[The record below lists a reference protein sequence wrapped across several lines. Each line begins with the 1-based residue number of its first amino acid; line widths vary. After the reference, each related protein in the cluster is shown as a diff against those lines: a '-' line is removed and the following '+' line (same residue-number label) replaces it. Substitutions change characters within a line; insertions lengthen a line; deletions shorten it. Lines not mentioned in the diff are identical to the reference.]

1 MRQINRVLREFSS
14 DDEADTN
21 LGADR
26 GCIFRWGPAVAA
38 LWESPGRGR
47 VSLWM
52 ASGPGTPL
60 AKPYVLHGNWGAA
73 AGHGHSRT
81 SWPAGSA
88 AGRHHQVV
96 SWDWAVPAEREK
108 KVNWKKRKEG
118 RSWMATTRI
127 NKIQLLTKQNKTL
140 RKMAKLSLVS
150 IHLSILYYFSR
161 PGFHWQQSK
170 QRCPVL
176 LLPVHFL

>member
-1 MRQINRVLREFSS
+1 MKPTPTWAQTEDVSSVGVRPWQHCEKAQVEDVFHCGWLQVLEHLWPSLTS
-14 DDEADTN
+14 CMVIEEQLQGTVIVELPSPQEAQQEGIIKSCPEIG
-21 LGADR
+21 LFLQR
-26 GCIFRWGPAVAA
+26 G
-38 LWESPGRGR
+38 
-47 VSLWM
+47 
-52 ASGPGTPL
+52 
-60 AKPYVLHGNWGAA
+60 
-73 AGHGHSRT
+73 
-81 SWPAGSA
+81 
-88 AGRHHQVV
+88 
-96 SWDWAVPAEREK
+96 K
-108 KVNWKKRKEG
+108 KKLTEKKRKEG

-127 NKIQLLTKQNKTL
+127 NKIRLLTKQNKTL